1 MDAYQW
7 RLAGA
12 LLISAAV
19 LAISIIA
26 VLMGVMRPV

>member
-1 MDAYQW
+1 MDAYQR

-12 LLISAAV
+12 LLISAVV
-19 LAISIIA
+19 LAINIIA